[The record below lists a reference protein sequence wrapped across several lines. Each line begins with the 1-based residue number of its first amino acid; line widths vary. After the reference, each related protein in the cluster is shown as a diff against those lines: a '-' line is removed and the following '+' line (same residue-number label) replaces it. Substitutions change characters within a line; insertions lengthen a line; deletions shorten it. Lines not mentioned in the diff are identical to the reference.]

1 MRKRRKYKR
10 GKMKILSWNIN
21 QGKDCLDLIE
31 MINSLQDHNPEV
43 IFLQDFLNDRQGQIL
58 RNTMKELGW
67 EYQYFTGIGSM
78 SGILILSSGKF
89 SLSRCNY
96 RKPSK
101 SYGWLDIL
109 FDDCRISVL
118 AVNIPQD
125 DRYINADEYWERLLE
140 YSKIK
145 TVDDCLIIGSLCPEV
160 KKSVHSVQP
169 IGEIM
174 KTGWIELIQYYQDRR
189 ETNTRVE
196 NNMAF
201 RMDYAFAS
209 RMVKESVSTAY
220 FSKAE
225 RAKGFTR
232 LPMVLEL
239 L

>member
-1 MRKRRKYKR
+1 
-10 GKMKILSWNIN
+10 MKILSWNVN
-21 QGKDCLDLIE
+21 QGKDCLDLVD
-31 MINSLQDHNPEV
+31 MINSLQDHHPEV

-67 EYQYFTGIGSM
+67 EHQYFTGIGSM
-78 SGILILSSGKF
+78 SGILILSTGHF

-125 DRYINADEYWERLLE
+125 DRYINTEEYWERLLE

-145 TVDDCLIIGSLCPEV
+145 TVDDCLIIGTLCPEG
-160 KKSVHSVQP
+160 KKVLHSSKS

-174 KTGWIELIQYYQDRR
+174 RTGWIELIQYHQGTK
-189 ETNTRVE
+189 ETSSRGE
-196 NNMAF
+196 NNVAF

-225 RAKGFTR
+225 RAMGFTR